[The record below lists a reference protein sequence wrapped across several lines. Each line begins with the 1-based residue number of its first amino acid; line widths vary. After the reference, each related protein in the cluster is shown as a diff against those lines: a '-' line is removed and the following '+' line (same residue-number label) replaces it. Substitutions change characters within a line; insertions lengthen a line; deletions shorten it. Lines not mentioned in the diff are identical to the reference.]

1 MTAKSVMMKTNALV
15 LALVLL
21 LLAACGGAAAPV
33 ATGPTDAA
41 TAVIGV
47 ATPAVAE
54 PVESEPPTAT
64 LPPVSADAP
73 LTGPIIAF
81 TVEDSYEDTYLGLF
95 DTATGAYRDL
105 PSTLGIAPGTAS
117 WFGGGCGLYVDGR
130 LFDLRGN
137 LVWTPDPAADVAD
150 AHGSQLSPDR
160 AWLAHVVESGVAAD
174 GGPARRDV
182 EVVRL
187 SAPFER
193 FLLTGNGGG
202 HPAALLWADATWLLY
217 TDADAEGILQLYRA
231 APDSGGREQLTSH
244 TELLGQINA
253 LALSPNGRWLAYG
266 VRNVVV
272 PQQPYTYNEADEGWV
287 GIVELDGSAARQV
300 RLPKLAGVELGRGLV
315 WDAAGAR
322 LLVVSD
328 SLPVGDDDPLHGRQ
342 VHWLTAH
349 GTVERSFYQADAPSG
364 QIGWVSPLSDIDT
377 LLFSSGADTYRYEA
391 GAVRRLEGAERPPLG
406 MEVGR
411 RPVGVLPAVVGF
423 AGEAACGLSAN

>member
-1 MTAKSVMMKTNALV
+1 MMKTIHALV
-15 LALVLL
+15 LILVLL
-21 LLAACGGAAAPV
+21 LLAACGGAADPV
-33 ATGPTDAA
+33 AIGPADAA
-41 TAVIGV
+41 TAVVGV

-54 PVESEPPTAT
+54 PVESEPPTAAPADT

-73 LTGPIIAF
+73 LTGPVIAF
-81 TVEDSYEDTYLGLF
+81 TVEDSYEDTSLGLF

-105 PSTLGIAPGTAS
+105 PGTLGVAPGTAS
-117 WFGGGCGLYVDGR
+117 WFDGGCGLYANGT

-137 LVWTPDPAADVAD
+137 VAWMADPAANVTGLQGT
-150 AHGSQLSPDR
+150 HLSPDR

-217 TDADAEGILQLYRA
+217 TDFDAAGILQVYRA
-231 APDSGGREQLTSH
+231 APDGGGREQLTSH
-244 TELLGQINA
+244 TEPVGQINA
-253 LALSPNGRWLAYG
+253 LALSPDGRRLAYG

-272 PQQPYTYNEADEGWV
+272 PLQPYTYDEVDEGWV
-287 GIVELDGSAARQV
+287 GLVEVDSGESRQV

-315 WDAAGAR
+315 WDATGER
-322 LLVVSD
+322 LLVIGD

-342 VHWLTAH
+342 VHWLAAD

-364 QIGWVSPLSDIDT
+364 QIGWVSPLGDIDT
-377 LLFSSGADTYRYEA
+377 VLFSSGADTYRYEA
-391 GAVRRLEGAERPPLG
+391 GALRRLEDAERPPLG
-406 MEVGR
+406 MELGR

-423 AGEAACGLSAN
+423 AGEAACRP

>member
-1 MTAKSVMMKTNALV
+1 MKTKAPIPTL
-15 LALVLL
+15 LLL
-21 LLAACGGAAAPV
+21 LLAACSAAEPAAIAPTVAATPPVVPATAAATPTFAPPPV
-33 ATGPTDAA
+33 A
-41 TAVIGV
+41 
-47 ATPAVAE
+47 
-54 PVESEPPTAT
+54 
-64 LPPVSADAP
+64 ADTP
-73 LTGPIIAF
+73 LTGPVIAF

-95 DTATGAYRDL
+95 DTATGVYRDL
-105 PSTLGIAPGTAS
+105 PSTLGIAPGVAS

-160 AWLAHVVESGVAAD
+160 AWLAHVVESGMAAD

-202 HPAALLWADATWLLY
+202 HPAALLWADATRLLY
-217 TDADAEGILQLYRA
+217 TDADAAGILQLYRA
-231 APDSGGREQLTSH
+231 APDGGGREQLTAH
-244 TELLGQINA
+244 TEPLGQINA
-253 LALSPNGRWLAYG
+253 LALSPDGRRLAYG
-266 VRNVVV
+266 VRNVVI
-272 PQQPYTYNEADEGWV
+272 PQQPYVYNEADEGWV
-287 GIVELDGSAARQV
+287 GIVDLGGGESRRV

-315 WDAAGAR
+315 WDAIGER
-322 LLVVSD
+322 LLVVGD
-328 SLPVGDDDPLHGRQ
+328 SLPVGDDDPRHGRQ
-342 VHWLTAH
+342 VHWLAAD
-349 GTVERSFYQADAPSG
+349 GIVERSFYQAGAPSG
-364 QIGWVSPLSDIDT
+364 QVGWVSPLGDIDT

-406 MEVGR
+406 MEIGR

-423 AGEAACGLSAN
+423 AGEETCGP

>member
-54 PVESEPPTAT
+54 PVESEPLTATPTDT

-117 WFGGGCGLYVDGR
+117 WFDGGCGLYVDGR

-160 AWLAHVVESGVAAD
+160 AWLAHVVESGATAD
-174 GGPARRDV
+174 GSPARRDV
-182 EVVRL
+182 ELVRL

-202 HPAALLWADATWLLY
+202 HPAALVWADATWLLY

-231 APDSGGREQLTSH
+231 APDGGGREQLTSH
-244 TELLGQINA
+244 TELLDQINA
-253 LALSPNGRWLAYG
+253 LAVSPDGRRLAYG

-322 LLVVSD
+322 LLVVGD

-342 VHWLTAH
+342 VHWLTAD
-349 GTVERSFYQADAPSG
+349 GTVDGPF
-364 QIGWVSPLSDIDT
+364 
-377 LLFSSGADTYRYEA
+377 
-391 GAVRRLEGAERPPLG
+391 
-406 MEVGR
+406 
-411 RPVGVLPAVVGF
+411 
-423 AGEAACGLSAN
+423 